1 LRKFAP
7 ELIEALEFK
16 SARCNDPT
24 LSAIKLLQELN
35 RSGKREVPPDA
46 PMPFRKEW
54 KRLVTEEGSPNR
66 RLYETAVL
74 ATLRDKLRSGDVWVE
89 RSANYRS
96 FDSYLLPPA
105 AVPAIAAKLRL
116 PATVD
121 EWLAR
126 RGAELDERLK
136 HLACRLR
143 RGELEGVEL
152 RDDCTWRLSRRPR
165 RRKPRLRLPESTP
178 CCRACESPRS
188 ARSQPSN
195 RLGCDL
201 RRRGHRPTA
210 CTER

>member
-1 LRKFAP
+1 
-7 ELIEALEFK
+7 
-16 SARCNDPT
+16 
-24 LSAIKLLQELN
+24 
-35 RSGKREVPPDA
+35 
-46 PMPFRKEW
+46 M
-54 KRLVTEEGSPNR
+54 TEEGSPNR

-116 PATVD
+116 PATAD

-136 HLACRLR
+136 HLACQLR

-152 RDDCTWRLSRRPR
+152 RDGRLHVASVKAATPPEAEALATRIDAMLPRVRITEIMHEVSRATGLAATFTNLRTGER
-165 RRKPRLRLPESTP
+165 CDSENALLAAILADATNLGLTRMAAASQQVIRKQRDRQQARCHPGPTDLDRGRLHPP
-178 CCRACESPRS
+178 
-188 ARSQPSN
+188 
-195 RLGCDL
+195 
-201 RRRGHRPTA
+201 
-210 CTER
+210 